1 MRIGRKLAGFLV
13 AVALWNLV
21 TYAVFVTNLIGTEGR
36 PTGYYVAHAVLI
48 VVNLGI
54 AAVLAVV
61 GWRAWRALPVASEH
75 DEASTKG

>member
-21 TYAVFVTNLIGTEGR
+21 TYAVFVNNLIGTEGR

-48 VVNLGI
+48 IVNLGI

-61 GWRAWRALPVASEH
+61 GWRAWRALPAVTERK
-75 DEASTKG
+75 ETSTRG